1 MQCAIGKCP
10 ADVNN
15 DPTLFIALTS
25 GSLDLAFLCVP
36 FPTAELVTEFGNLLE
51 TVAAFVR
58 LCTLSGSAKEHVALV
73 NLWQG
78 KLTKLMRLQTSP
90 LQKFL
95 EKMETLMDELSAYT
109 GASAPNHSQA
119 AWQRNSLSQ
128 LDVQYY

>member
-1 MQCAIGKCP
+1 MQCAIGKHP
-10 ADVNN
+10 ADISD
-15 DPTLFIALTS
+15 DPALFIALTS
-25 GSLDLAFLCVP
+25 GSFDLAFLCAP

-58 LCTLSGSAKEHVALV
+58 LCTFSGAAKEHVALF

-78 KLTKLMRLQTSP
+78 KLTRLQNSP

-95 EKMETLMDELSAYT
+95 EKTESLMDELSAYA

-119 AWQRNSLSQ
+119 AWQRKHL
-128 LDVQYY
+128 